1 MNRSSNAYAYDLA
14 GNREQVVDSGVTTN
28 YTPNA
33 VNAYTAISGSANPT
47 YDPNGN
53 LLTGPIAAALASLT
67 YDRENRLTT
76 SNLGGSV
83 NSYTYDALGRIST
96 LTYSLNGVSTTE
108 VYTWTGWT
116 LLYRELIQNAV
127 VVEKFRYTWG
137 LDVSGTLEGAGGV
150 GGLLAIERN
159 VNNHYSWDI
168 RYPHYDANGNIMALS
183 NSSGQISARY
193 RNDAFGKTI
202 LSTDVDGSGWN
213 TKNIHGFS
221 TKPTLGNHKLHY
233 YGYRWY
239 DSSNGR
245 WINRDPIEE
254 EGGLN
259 LYGFVG
265 NNGLDKWD
273 LLGLLKFDLDEY
285 PFTIK
290 EAATNSGADECKRAN
305 GTWTDYLNP
314 DSLVNFTYI
323 GVFLHKVDKGA
334 IIISPDYTEEDAL
347 ETAIR
352 AEWKNPCGDKGIVAV
367 DTANSEISGTVEWNG
382 ADATLYLESRL
393 ILKKGTDLSS
403 KIKIRFCCACIK
415 PKGY

>member
-1 MNRSSNAYAYDLA
+1 VNLP
-14 GNREQVVDSGVTTN
+14 TTVQK
-28 YTPNA
+28 P
-33 VNAYTAISGSANPT
+33 
-47 YDPNGN
+47 
-53 LLTGPIAAALASLT
+53 
-67 YDRENRLTT
+67 
-76 SNLGGSV
+76 
-83 NSYTYDALGRIST
+83 
-96 LTYSLNGVSTTE
+96 VSI
-108 VYTWTGWT
+108 
-116 LLYRELIQNAV
+116 R
-127 VVEKFRYTWG
+127 KFRRGTKV
-137 LDVSGTLEGAGGV
+137 LESGCVFARVAQCQIGHKQPF
-150 GGLLAIERN
+150 LLM
-159 VNNHYSWDI
+159 
-168 RYPHYDANGNIMALS
+168 NGWK
-183 NSSGQISARY
+183 
-193 RNDAFGKTI
+193 FT
-202 LSTDVDGSGWN
+202 
-213 TKNIHGFS
+213 
-221 TKPTLGNHKLHY
+221 HKLHY